1 MPDTLSSNVTDVIE
15 LTRTLVRCESV
26 TPREAGALQLLEQTL
41 APLGFTCERMDFT
54 EAGTDDVANL
64 YARIGS
70 GGKHFCFAG
79 HSDVVPVG
87 DLSSWTIGPFA
98 AELSGG
104 YLFGRGAADMKGAIA
119 AFTDAAARFL
129 ARRGRDFGGSISLLI
144 TGDEEGPAING
155 TVKML
160 ERLAG
165 RGETIDACIVGEP
178 TSSKR
183 FGDMMKIGRRG
194 SMTVDLVVRGVQ
206 GHVAYPERLDN
217 AVHRLSA
224 IIEALVREP
233 IDKGSTHFQPTSL
246 QFTTVDVGNPATNIA
261 PGTAKARFN
270 TRFNDLWTSKTLLA
284 HLKERIERAS
294 EALGGNGTVEYS
306 VQVSGESFYT
316 PPGPLSDLV
325 AGAVRDVAGVETELS
340 TTGGTSD
347 ARFIRSYCPVLEFG
361 LVGESMHKVDE
372 KSAVADL
379 KMLARVYETVLDRY
393 FAV

>member
-1 MPDTLSSNVTDVIE
+1 MPDTLAPSVTDVVE
-15 LTRTLVRCESV
+15 LTRSLVRCESV
-26 TPREAGALQLLEQTL
+26 TPREGGALELLERI
-41 APLGFTCERMDFT
+41 LGPVGFRCERMDFAET
-54 EAGTDDVANL
+54 GTDDVANL

-70 GGKHFCFAG
+70 GGRHFCFAG

-98 AELSGG
+98 AELSAG

-119 AFTDAAARFL
+119 AFVDAAQRFI

-144 TGDEEGPAING
+144 TGDEEGPAVNG

-160 ERLAG
+160 KRLAD
-165 RGETIDACIVGEP
+165 RGETIDACVVGEP
-178 TSSKR
+178 TSSRR

-217 AVHRLSA
+217 AIHRLSA
-224 IIEALVREP
+224 LIEALVREP
-233 IDKGSTHFQPTSL
+233 IDAGSTHFQPTSL
-246 QFTTVDVGNPATNIA
+246 QFTTVDVGNAATNIA
-261 PGTAKARFN
+261 PGLARARFN
-270 TRFNDLWTSKTLLA
+270 TRFNDLWTSKALFA
-284 HLKERIERAS
+284 HLEERLGRANA
-294 EALGGNGTVEYS
+294 ALGGNGTIEYK
-306 VQVSGESFYT
+306 VAVSGESFYT

-325 AGAVRDVAGVETELS
+325 AGAVRDVAGVDPELS

-379 KMLARVYETVLDRY
+379 RTLARVYETMLDRY
-393 FAV
+393 FSA